1 MALEASLAINDEK
14 LVVESI
20 ARIAHLME
28 PLLAM
33 SQPTPFALQILVAAD
48 SAMKAFLTPHPRS
61 NPPLT
66 LPELSSNPPPTLNL

>member
-48 SAMKAFLTPHPRS
+48 SAMKAVLTLLTPFDPF
-61 NPPLT
+61 
-66 LPELSSNPPPTLNL
+66 